1 MILFTIL
8 LIALIV
14 VTVMIFVGGASFL
27 LAFSDV
33 LICGVLIYFI
43 VKTIVRK

>member
-8 LIALIV
+8 LITLIV
-14 VTVMIFVGGASFL
+14 VTVMIFVEGASFL
-27 LAFSDV
+27 LAFGDV

-43 VKTIVRK
+43 VKTLVRK